1 MARMVL
7 ARFRNPAGQPAESSK
22 SSLWFGWTM
31 ALTATL
37 AFSVAPPITKWAI
50 SAGMNPT
57 TLLMLRLVITTTLLG
72 GTIMLTAAERVR
84 IDRRGLL
91 ICTTAGFCN
100 GFGMVA
106 FFWALARLEA
116 SVTSMIFS
124 LSPLAVLGLLA
135 LRGEKFTY
143 RQIVRLAVGLSGVYL
158 LIGPGSAL
166 KGGID
171 WLGVALVFVTI
182 FVSAIHL
189 VLIQWFLQRYD
200 ARTVTLYTVA
210 TMTLVSIGFW
220 LSQGTEW
227 HDPGWPVWLIVLVL
241 AVISTYLS
249 RLALFAGVRHLGS
262 GQMALL
268 LPLET
273 LLTVTWSV
281 LFLHEWLTLWQW
293 IGGLLILLSALLA
306 VQRLRWTRKRTR
318 WRVWWRP

>member
-1 MARMVL
+1 MARMAL
-7 ARFRNPAGQPAESSK
+7 ARFRNTAPRPVAGGK
-22 SSLWFGWTM
+22 SNLWFGWAM
-31 ALTATL
+31 ALTSTL
-37 AFSVAPPITKWAI
+37 AFSVAPPISKGAI
-50 SAGMNPT
+50 TAGMHPT
-57 TLLMLRLVITTTLLG
+57 TLLMMRLIITTLLLG
-72 GTIMLTAAERVR
+72 LTIMLTAPERLR
-84 IDRRGLL
+84 LDRRGLAVCL
-91 ICTTAGFCN
+91 IAGFCN
-100 GFGMVA
+100 GIGMVA

-143 RQIVRLAVGLSGVYL
+143 RQIVRLALGLSGVYL

-189 VLIQWFLQRYD
+189 TLIQWFLQDYD

-210 TMTLVSIGFW
+210 TMTAVSIGFW
-220 LSQGTEW
+220 LFQGVAW
-227 HDPGWPVWLIVLVL
+227 RDPGWSGWLAILVL
-241 AVISTYLS
+241 AVVSTYLS
-249 RLALFAGVRHLGS
+249 RLALFAGVRYLGS

-273 LLTVTWSV
+273 LLTITWSV
-281 LFLHEWLTLWQW
+281 LFLREWLTLWQW
-293 IGGLLILLSALLA
+293 VGGLLILLSALLT
-306 VQRLRWTRKRTR
+306 VKRLQWTRKRTR
-318 WRVWWRP
+318 WRVWTRP